1 MKADCNAAFLQNRL
15 FCSLNERTMTM
26 HNFNSGPSILP
37 KEVLEQAAEAIHDF
51 NGIGL
56 SILEIGHRTSWFQ
69 EVMDEAQSLV
79 KELMDLNDDYAV
91 LFLHGGASTQFMQV
105 PMNLLDENKTAAYIN
120 NGIWGSKAIKEAK
133 MFGNVAEVSS
143 TKDKNHSYIAKNF
156 TVPKDAVYLHYTT
169 NNTVEGTQW
178 HEIPNTTVPLIA
190 DMSSDIFSQ
199 PMDWKQFS
207 LIYAGAQKNA
217 GAAGVNMVVIGK
229 EILGKT
235 KRAIP
240 TIMDYRQHIE
250 AGSLLNTPPVF
261 AVYVSLLTMRWIKKE
276 GGLPEMER
284 RAKERADL
292 FYNALDSLPVF
303 TPIVAKEDRSLMNA
317 TFTIKDEQKEKQFL
331 DLCKQNGMIGVK
343 GHRSVGGLRVSMYNA
358 MPLSSVE
365 AIVNLMS
372 SFQNQQ

>member
-1 MKADCNAAFLQNRL
+1 M
-15 FCSLNERTMTM
+15 MM

-37 KEVLEQAAEAIHDF
+37 KKVLQGAADAIHDF

-69 EVMDEAQSLV
+69 EVMDEAQALV
-79 KELMDLNDDYAV
+79 KELMQLNDEYAV

-105 PMNLLDENKTAAYIN
+105 PMNLLDDDKTAAYIN

-133 MFGNVAEVSS
+133 LFGNAVEVSS
-143 TKDKNHSYIAKNF
+143 TKDKNHSYIAKTF
-156 TVPKDAVYLHYTT
+156 MVPEDSVYLHYTT

-178 HEIPNTTVPLIA
+178 HELPATTAPLIA
-190 DMSSDIFSQ
+190 DMSSDLFSR
-199 PMDWKQFS
+199 PMPWDKFS

-217 GAAGVNMVVIGK
+217 GAAGTILLVVKK
-229 EILGKT
+229 EILGKI
-235 KRAIP
+235 KRPIP

-261 AVYVSLLTMRWIKKE
+261 AVYVSLLTLRWIKEE

-292 FYNALDSLPVF
+292 FYNTLDALPLF
-303 TPIVAKEDRSLMNA
+303 APIVAKEDRSLMNA
-317 TFTIKDEQKEKQFL
+317 TFTIKDAEKEKQFL
-331 DLCKQNGMIGVK
+331 DLCKQNGMVGVK

-358 MPLSSVE
+358 MPMSSVE
-365 AIVNLMS
+365 AIVELMT